1 MILDKVQI
9 INKTMV
15 IVEKIKRQVIWE
27 MVQIKI
33 IKKMELSVKIMKMIV
48 FQKELT
54 IIVVIR

>member
-1 MILDKVQI
+1 ML
-9 INKTMV
+9 

>member
-48 FQKELT
+48 FQKGT
-54 IIVVIR
+54 YNNCSN

>member
-48 FQKELT
+48 FQKEPT

>member
-15 IVEKIKRQVIWE
+15 VVEKIKRQVIWE